1 MAGAGMEA
9 AGMMTASAPS
19 RSALKYHGG
28 KWRMGAWI
36 LAHMPEHECYVEP
49 FGGAAS
55 VLLQKRQAP
64 VEVYNDLSRRV
75 VSFFRVLRE
84 RPADLITAIELTP
97 FSREEFAL
105 ARQPA
110 DDELE
115 AARRL
120 YVLSWQGRG
129 GPTARWN
136 TGWRFQRTIVNRASV
151 VATWNQTG
159 HLYDVAARLKAVEI
173 ECDDALTV
181 IGRYDQPETLFY
193 CDPPYVF
200 SSRSKWT
207 SSKNGA
213 AYDHEMTDDQHRQLA
228 QLLHGIRGMAMIS
241 GRPTAL
247 YDELYAGW
255 TCMQTTTTIDTG
267 ATVVES
273 LWMNPRAAA
282 RAPQPE
288 LPFDMEISQ

>member
-1 MAGAGMEA
+1 MEA
-9 AGMMTASAPS
+9 AGMMAASAPS

-36 LAHMPEHECYVEP
+36 LAHMPDHECYVEP

-55 VLLQKRQAP
+55 VLLQKRQAS

-84 RPADLITAIELTP
+84 RPEELIRAIELTP

-105 ARQPA
+105 AREPA

-136 TGWRFQRTIVNRASV
+136 TGWRFQRTLVNRASV

-159 HLYDVAARLKAVEI
+159 HLYQVAARLKHVEI
-173 ECDDALTV
+173 ECDDALRT
-181 IGRYDQPETLFY
+181 IARYDQPECLFY
-193 CDPPYVF
+193 LDPPYLF
-200 SSRSKWT
+200 STRSKWT

-213 AYDHEMTDDQHRQLA
+213 AYDHEMTDDDHRALA
-228 QLLHGIRGMAMIS
+228 GVLQGVRGMVMIS
-241 GRPTAL
+241 GRPTPL

-255 TCMQTTTTIDTG
+255 RRISTTTTIDTG
-267 ATVVES
+267 ASVVEC
-273 LWMNPRAAA
+273 LWLNPAAAA

-288 LPFDMEISQ
+288 LELRWHGEDGDR